1 MTGVGRDGGV
11 SACHCWRETESSPE
25 YPKKKTVQV
34 HATNDDQCPIKQAED
49 PGEIWDVELVTFK
62 KGGHGL
68 DKDRALQ
75 KKRAKVVREIWH
87 PSPEA

>member
-25 YPKKKTVQV
+25 FPKIKIAQV
-34 HATNDDQCPIKQAED
+34 HAANDDQCPIKQAED